1 MEGETE
7 KVVRLSTKV
16 TKPGA
21 CSRSY
26 FDITLFT
33 PLSNQLEYT
42 TCLDNEMS
50 QAPPDTSKDETTRE
64 ISASEDPQV
73 KDEAEK
79 GEDQPRARRKRMG
92 VDPSLIISEERS
104 KRRRTPSPAPETEG
118 KVKKE
123 DGGDAADPKDPE
135 KAAAVGKELYAM
147 LMGLKG
153 KE

>member
-1 MEGETE
+1 
-7 KVVRLSTKV
+7 
-16 TKPGA
+16 
-21 CSRSY
+21 
-26 FDITLFT
+26 
-33 PLSNQLEYT
+33 
-42 TCLDNEMS
+42 MS
-50 QAPPDTSKDETTRE
+50 QAPPDTSKDETTRG